1 MPIVP
6 AGSLNTSALV
16 VPDAYIVV
24 TPPAAQNINGVPSN
38 VGGLVGSASWG
49 PVNSAVV
56 AGNIADYSGIFGPVI
71 AQKYDMG
78 TALAVAAMQ
87 GGNNFRCVRVT
98 DGTDAAATIIIQTS
112 CLTVTSKYTG
122 SGGNGTAVTVS
133 PGSAVGT
140 FRVVVSKPGVVP
152 ETFDNIGL
160 GLTANALWVA
170 IANII
175 NNGNT
180 AFRGPSRIVTAS
192 AGAGT
197 TAPASATYTLAGGLD
212 GSSGVTGATL
222 VGTDGTGS
230 TRTGM
235 YALRGSGCAVVALV
249 DCDTATTWSTQV
261 AYGVSE
267 ASYMIG
273 VSAAGDTI
281 ANCITTKTTQGIDSA
296 WFKLMFGDWISWLD
310 TFNNQQRLVSPQG
323 FILGEL
329 INLAPNGSSLN
340 KPLNGIAGTQKSAA
354 NQAYSGADLQLFG
367 TAGIDVITNPIPAGA
382 SFGARFGRNTSSNPL
397 TNGDN
402 YTRMT
407 NYLATTGNAAM
418 GIFIGRLQAANA
430 IGFAGT
436 PSADAA
442 AALRAFSNN
451 LQNQGLIGVP
461 GGPVAYGVQL
471 NAANNPQSQV
481 SLGQLQANWWVQYQ
495 SVITEF
501 LVNVQGGQSVV
512 VPANT
517 IPAQ

>member
-16 VPDAYIVV
+16 VPDAYIVI
-24 TPPAAQNINGVPSN
+24 TPPDAQNINGVPSN
-38 VGGLVGSASWG
+38 VAGLVGTASWG
-49 PVNSAVV
+49 PVNSPVV
-56 AGNIADYSGIFGPVI
+56 AGNIAQYSGVFGPVI
-71 AQKYDMG
+71 PQKYDMG

-98 DGTDAAATIIIQTS
+98 DGTDAAATISIQS
-112 CLTVTSKYTG
+112 NCLAVSSKYTG
-122 SGGNGTAVTVS
+122 SGGNGTAITIS
-133 PGSAVGT
+133 NGSAAGT

-170 IANII
+170 IANAI

-180 AFRGPSRIVTAS
+180 AFRGPSQIVTVA
-192 AGAGT
+192 AGSGGAT
-197 TAPASATYTLAGGLD
+197 PALATYTLVGGLD
-212 GSSGVTGATL
+212 GSSGVTGTTL
-222 VGTDGTGS
+222 LGADGTI
-230 TRTGM
+230 RTGM
-235 YALRGSGCAVVALV
+235 YALRGTGCAVVALV
-249 DCDTATTWSTQV
+249 DCDSPATWSTQV

-273 VSAAGDTI
+273 VSPAGDTI
-281 ANCITTKTTQGIDSA
+281 ANCISSKATQGIDNP

-310 TFNNQQRLVSPQG
+310 TYNNQQRFVSPQG
-323 FILGEL
+323 FMVGML
-329 INLAPNGSSLN
+329 INMAPNGSSLN
-340 KPLNGIAGTQKSAA
+340 KPMNGIAGTQKSAA
-354 NQAYSGADLQLFG
+354 NQTYSAADLQLFG
-367 TAGIDVITNPIPAGA
+367 TSGIDVITNPIPAGA

-418 GIFIGRLQAANA
+418 GIFVGRLQAANA

-451 LQNQGLIGVP
+451 LQSQGLIGVP
-461 GGPVAYGVQL
+461 GGPVAYGVQIDST
-471 NAANNPQSQV
+471 NNPQAQV
-481 SLGQLQANWWVQYQ
+481 SLGQLQAKWWVQYQ

-501 LVNVQGGQSVV
+501 LINVQGGQSVV

-517 IPAQ
+517 VPAQ